1 MIADQPAAILN
12 VLDATNLERNLY
24 LTLQLL
30 EMGLPIVIALNMTD
44 ALKSQGRSINS
55 DQLSY
60 QLGVPVQPISALK
73 KLGISQLLHEVE
85 KLPISKPSQ
94 SILSMTNNL
103 KPASPKLLT
112 YYRIPS
118 QIVKNASTPLSYSNK
133 TKSF

>member
-73 KLGISQLLHEVE
+73 KARYI
-85 KLPISKPSQ
+85 
-94 SILSMTNNL
+94 
-103 KPASPKLLT
+103 PAP
-112 YYRIPS
+112 P
-118 QIVKNASTPLSYSNK
+118 
-133 TKSF
+133 

>member
-44 ALKSQGRSINS
+44 ALKSQGRTINS

-85 KLPISKPSQ
+85 KLPINKPSQ

-103 KPASPKLLT
+103 KPVLPKLLT

-118 QIVKNASTPLSYSNK
+118 QIIK
-133 TKSF
+133 TLLRH